1 LEGVGELTPTPE
13 NIRPRI
19 DSIKS
24 FSLELN
30 RDVAAVVRAG
40 QKAPS
45 SLQTWLNEVD
55 PEGHLAGAPAQ
66 PTPIPAHSADF
77 LPVQP
82 LANREDKRISCAS
95 FLFGSCD
102 YSPLRH
108 ACVTDQMSRH
118 DRDALLRRAD
128 AVTTA
133 QHSTVRSRELSAR
146 FRQGR
151 GC

>member
-30 RDVAAVVRAG
+30 RDVAAVVKAG

-55 PEGHLAGAPAQ
+55 PEGHLAGGTGATNTDPR
-66 PTPIPAHSADF
+66 
-77 LPVQP
+77 P
-82 LANREDKRISCAS
+82 LC
-95 FLFGSCD
+95 
-102 YSPLRH
+102 
-108 ACVTDQMSRH
+108 
-118 DRDALLRRAD
+118 
-128 AVTTA
+128 
-133 QHSTVRSRELSAR
+133 
-146 FRQGR
+146 
-151 GC
+151 